1 MKNIFLLTLIIPAL
15 SACGI
20 IGTAVGT
27 VGKVVKGTVGLVVEN
42 DTEEKTEQDSALA
55 FTAE

>member
-20 IGTAVGT
+20 IGTAIGVTTKAVST
-27 VGKVVKGTVGLVVEN
+27 VVDVVVEN